1 MVNISKDIEKNTVYL
16 VKEGLIAAFKNEI
29 VPIIISTIQDDYSFM
44 LMDIVIDKR
53 SRVHPEQYRDEF
65 NYRLDNFEFIK
76 LYDMKIILIVPDVEI
91 FDFSGQLKIL
101 HTIIEG
107 ISGIY
112 IEVDTNEYIEIF
124 GSIPM
129 DDEYMDN
136 FNVDDL
142 YLVQYSSFIM
152 RREKELSKKFVRC
165 PFSNSPPLDIF
176 KRANEMIDNDLDTW
190 IDETISKIKFKFK

>member
-142 YLVQYSSFIM
+142 YLVQYSPFIM

-165 PFSNSPPLDIF
+165 SFSNSPPLDIF